1 PITAIWAQRLSL
13 AIDWLLSAQ
22 RPGGGW
28 GAGHDT
34 PPSIEETALAV
45 EALTEMLGAR
55 LSPGVESPD
64 HPLINLID
72 LEKVRTAIKH
82 GIDWLMNETDLGQ
95 KFDPC
100 PIGFYFA

>member
-1 PITAIWAQRLSL
+1 
-13 AIDWLLSAQ
+13 
-22 RPGGGW
+22 
-28 GAGHDT
+28 
-34 PPSIEETALAV
+34 
-45 EALTEMLGAR
+45 MLGAR

-100 PIGFYFA
+100 PIGFYFAKLWYFEKLYPLIFTIAAMEAVGAMRTSAPTA